1 MSAKTVNRKTGLPGA
16 LREAAKG
23 LDAPALPSLRGRRRA
38 LPTAEDALIAPDM
51 DVSDLRVA
59 IFSGNYNYVRD
70 GANQALNRLADYL
83 LRQGAAVRV
92 YSPTT
97 QTPAFE
103 PKGDLVSLPSVSIPG
118 RPEYKVGTIIPPRVK
133 RDIAAFEPN
142 IIHVSS
148 PDVTGHRAVSLA
160 HRWDLPVIASV
171 HTRFETYPRYYGM
184 AFLEPVLLAMLRR
197 FYRRCDAI
205 FAPSDS
211 MAQLLREQRM
221 NYDVGIWTRGIDREI
236 FNPGRRDLAWRRN
249 FGIEDDMPVVGFVGR
264 LVMEKGLDVFSDA
277 VDRLT
282 RRGVRHK
289 VLIVGKGP
297 ARDWFEKR
305 LPDAVFAGYQCG
317 EDLGRA
323 VASMD
328 MLFNPSVT
336 ETFGN
341 VTLEAMAAGLPVVA
355 AIATGSES
363 LVTDGVTGR
372 LIRPG
377 AIDAFCDALAHYC
390 TDAEARRAAGEAGY
404 RASQRYGWDAVNHE
418 LAEAYMRVIR
428 QHNEGGRQQR
438 SPVP

>member
-1 MSAKTVNRKTGLPGA
+1 MTAKTVNRKTGQPNA

-23 LDAPALPSLRGRRRA
+23 RDVPALPSLKTKGRA
-38 LPTAEDALIAPDM
+38 LPSAEDALIGPDM

-97 QTPAFE
+97 KTPAFE
-103 PKGDLVSLPSVSIPG
+103 PKGDLVSLPAIPIPG
-118 RPEYKVGTIIPPRVK
+118 RAEYKIGTMIPPRVR
-133 RDIAAFEPN
+133 RDIADFQPN

-160 HRWDLPVIASV
+160 RRWDLPVIASV

-184 AFLEPVLLAMLRR
+184 AFLEPVVLATLRR

-236 FNPGRRDLAWRRN
+236 FNPGRRDMAWRRR

-277 VDRLT
+277 VDRLA

-305 LPDAVFAGYQCG
+305 LPDAVFAGFQCG

-328 MLFNPSVT
+328 MLLNPSVT

-341 VTLEAMAAGLPVVA
+341 VTLEAMAAGIPVVA

-363 LVTDGVTGR
+363 LVADGVTGR

-404 RASQRYGWDAVNHE
+404 QASQRYGWDEFNHE

-428 QHNEGGRQQR
+428 QHNAGGRQQR

>member
-1 MSAKTVNRKTGLPGA
+1 M
-16 LREAAKG
+16 
-23 LDAPALPSLRGRRRA
+23 
-38 LPTAEDALIAPDM
+38 
-51 DVSDLRVA
+51 
-59 IFSGNYNYVRD
+59 
-70 GANQALNRLADYL
+70 
-83 LRQGAAVRV
+83 
-92 YSPTT
+92 
-97 QTPAFE
+97 
-103 PKGDLVSLPSVSIPG
+103 
-118 RPEYKVGTIIPPRVK
+118 IPPRVK
-133 RDIAAFEPN
+133 RDIAAFRPN

-160 HRWDLPVIASV
+160 RRWDLPVIASV

-184 AFLEPVLLAMLRR
+184 AFLEPVVLAILRR

-236 FNPGRRDLAWRRN
+236 FNPGRRDLAWRRSL
-249 FGIEDDMPVVGFVGR
+249 GIEDDMPVVGFTGR

-277 VDRLT
+277 IDRLK

-297 ARDWFEKR
+297 AREWFEKR
-305 LPDAVFAGYQCG
+305 LPDAVFAGFQCG

-377 AIDAFCDALAHYC
+377 AIDLFCEALAHYC
-390 TDAEARRAAGEAGY
+390 TSADARRAAGAAGY
-404 RASQRYGWDAVNHE
+404 QASQRYGWDAVNQE
-418 LAEAYMRVIR
+418 LAEAYLRVIR
-428 QHNEGGRQQR
+428 QHNDGGRQQR